1 MVTLPDPILTG
12 YGLLDPRGKWAVMAV
27 QMTEAYFEIP
37 GIREEFEEW
46 LVEYE
51 AKKQNAPTVADC
63 ESALPGTEIADSA
76 PVKVI
81 GGTNSIAQ
89 NGRNCNA

>member
-1 MVTLPDPILTG
+1 MVTLPDPTLTG

-37 GIREEFEEW
+37 GVRQEFEQW

-51 AKKQNAPTVADC
+51 AKKQNAPTTADR
-63 ESALPGTEIADSA
+63 ESVLPGTQGSGKSFGDT
-76 PVKVI
+76 
-81 GGTNSIAQ
+81 GSIAQ
-89 NGRNCNA
+89 NRRICNT

>member
-1 MVTLPDPILTG
+1 MTLAELAMDTPEADAMARNILTTLYELAAAAQG
-12 YGLLDPRGKWAVMAV
+12 ARLASI
-27 QMTEAYFEIP
+27 EIT
-37 GIREEFEEW
+37 R
-46 LVEYE
+46 
-51 AKKQNAPTVADC
+51 KNTKQNAPTVADC

-81 GGTNSIAQ
+81 GSMDSIAQ